1 MSVPV
6 LTDLP
11 SSAVTTS
18 PWPMPAAAAGVPD
31 CAPAIATPC
40 VVWKPWP
47 EESIDTPRNAVAPMC
62 TVEDAWP
69 VSICLAMVK
78 AVLIG
83 MAYPCVVEPDEL
95 EEPDDP
101 EEPEPEE
108 PDEPEPEPNPPNPP
122 PNPPFPP

>member
-11 SSAVTTS
+11 ASAVTTS
-18 PWPMPAAAAGVPD
+18 PWPMPAWAAGVPA

-62 TVEDAWP
+62 TVDDAWP
-69 VSICLAMVK
+69 ESICLAMVS
-78 AVLIG
+78 AVSIG
-83 MAYPCVVEPDEL
+83 MAYPCVVEPEL
-95 EEPDDP
+95 A
-101 EEPEPEE
+101 EPEE
-108 PDEPEPEPNPPNPP
+108 PDDREDPEPEPNPPK
-122 PNPPFPP
+122 PPFPPP